1 MGKTLE
7 IVIPK
12 GLNEIT
18 VGQYQKYI
26 ALAEGLED
34 EGKLAEIAIICFC
47 NFSIEHLRLL
57 TSYQVND
64 MAARLSVVIT
74 QFTQDQPLIKK
85 FRLQGKEYGFIPTLD
100 KITYGENKDIVEFLK
115 GGIDNIHKA
124 MAVLY
129 RPVKKH
135 SGDTYSIEK
144 YEPSVEHQ
152 ILIKDMP
159 LHIMFGAQVF
169 FYNLTKE
176 LLSHIPNY
184 LKKELEKKG
193 YKELIQKASTKQ
205 TGDGMMNS
213 TI

>member
-1 MGKTLE
+1 MGKRLE

-26 ALAEGLED
+26 ALTEGIED
-34 EGKLAEIAIICFC
+34 EGNLAEIAIICFC
-47 NFSIEHLRLL
+47 NVSIEHLRLL
-57 TSYQVND
+57 SSYQVND
-64 MAARLSVVIT
+64 MASRLSVVVS

-85 FRLQGKEYGFIPTLD
+85 FILQGKEYGFIPTLD
-100 KITYGENKDIVEFLK
+100 KITYGENKDIIEFLK
-115 GGIDNIHKA
+115 AGTSSLHKA
-124 MAVLY
+124 MGVLY

-152 ILIKDMP
+152 MLIKDMP
-159 LHIMFGAQVF
+159 LHVMFGAQVF

-184 LKKELEKKG
+184 LKKELEKRG
-193 YKELIQKASTKQ
+193 ELIQKVSTKL
-205 TGDGMMNS
+205 TGDGMMSS
-213 TI
+213 TT